1 MSFSVISSE
10 VGAQTVGHTSVLW
23 PRSQAAAS
31 VLPGQWPCP
40 QGTTGGLLI
49 LSPELRKSPQSLPL
63 RLCRDRASLPASPA
77 PGLSV
82 GTRGWVLQSSWVTL
96 QGPRIQRLP
105 HASPILLP
113 ITGAPFSDLLLAT
126 CAPHAGGP
134 SEADSCGIAVTL
146 LSTLGPSE
154 RPA

>member
-23 PRSQAAAS
+23 PWSQAEAS
-31 VLPGQWPCP
+31 VSPGQWPCP
-40 QGTTGGLLI
+40 QGTAGGLLI

-82 GTRGWVLQSSWVTL
+82 GPG
-96 QGPRIQRLP
+96 GGFC
-105 HASPILLP
+105 
-113 ITGAPFSDLLLAT
+113 GAP
-126 CAPHAGGP
+126 G
-134 SEADSCGIAVTL
+134 
-146 LSTLGPSE
+146 
-154 RPA
+154 